1 MPMPMDRERRLSRFT
16 AKLLRRSS
24 SSSANFVAP
33 NSSNPNSN
41 TTSTNIITANII
53 AARNSSNSNSTTSV
67 NLNKPN
73 AHTAAHTTTH
83 TASHTGSI
91 TPPPSARI
99 PEDDQLQ
106 LQQLQLQPQPPHRA
120 FSSNSPCEPS
130 LGSSFKSPT
139 NDSSNILSQLTP
151 RRLQSGDETRT
162 LSIRSTTIQHQNQDP
177 NLAHDPLRQSTLDK
191 ENDEVADEHVNQ
203 FPAVSFPVSAAVDA
217 DHEAG
222 GSSDRSSSSS
232 SRALDPKED
241 RLPFRALEEFSLSR
255 SSSSAK
261 GKSSIFR
268 SSRQPLPLA
277 SAASSP
283 SLNVVDESRQQHN
296 ISVSSATSSKTT
308 TTVKPV
314 PRPSIAVRRQSLV
327 PSSQQRLI
335 STLLEPSSFGGGDYF
350 SGGLPAIHREM
361 INRKIWVRRPNSSPT
376 LVTVTEDDLVDDLRD
391 VILKKY
397 SNSLGRTFDSPDIII
412 KLVPRELTSRPSS
425 QERVLGPEEPVGRT
439 LDTFY
444 PGGQTVDEALIIDV
458 SQRRTPKPSPR
469 QHNIGCQLDELRPAE
484 FGDYFPPM
492 PMVPASNPSGSASN
506 ASIPSSHH
514 GPVPS
519 MSVITTG
526 QLPPLPS
533 PGSHLSWHP
542 HQHQHRPKYG
552 RQHTPPPPIIS
563 TSTNASVTA
572 NPSPPRTASPH
583 PIQKLRKPKKTINSS
598 FHTTL
603 LDGTVPPINVLIV
616 EDNIINLKLLEAFMK
631 RLKVRWATAMNGRE
645 AVNKWRA
652 GGFHL
657 VLMDIQ
663 LPIMGGLEATKEIRR
678 YERLNNIGVFSR
690 TVSGQSLKGSSVSG
704 RNLSGKAGNNN
715 HLLEPLRPE
724 DKLENPEAFKSP
736 VIIVALTASSL
747 QSDRNEALAAGCNDF
762 LTKPVNIVWL
772 EQKVTEWGCMQALID
787 FEGWRKWRKFDEQ
800 QNPHHDPVA
809 TTTISTTTTTPEL
822 ANAGKPE
829 TAVQQRKPQPNIAT
843 SGNGKV
849 IASPSTSN
857 NSNGNGNGNG
867 NSNVVAGIARDGGG
881 SLVSSKS
888 VPAPGKEIGCNSSL
902 EGSSSMIA
910 PNGSSLLE
918 ASGSPSAR
926 SASGSSNVSAS
937 TDAKK
942 GNRSRARSTPRSPN
956 I

>member
-41 TTSTNIITANII
+41 TTSTSPSVTTANII
-53 AARNSSNSNSTTSV
+53 AARNSSNSSSTTSV

-91 TPPPSARI
+91 TPHPSARI
-99 PEDDQLQ
+99 PEDDQ

-120 FSSNSPCEPS
+120 SSSNPPFEPS

-139 NDSSNILSQLTP
+139 NDSSNLLSQLTP

-162 LSIRSTTIQHQNQDP
+162 LSIRSTTLQHQNQDP

-191 ENDEVADEHVNQ
+191 ENDEVADEHVDQ

-222 GSSDRSSSSS
+222 SSDHSSSSS

-241 RLPFRALEEFSLSR
+241 RIPFRALEEFSLSR
-255 SSSSAK
+255 SSSAK

-268 SSRQPLPLA
+268 SSRHHLPLS

-296 ISVSSATSSKTT
+296 TSVSSATSSKTT
-308 TTVKPV
+308 TTVKLV
-314 PRPSIAVRRQSLV
+314 SRPSIAVRRQSLV

-335 STLLEPSSFGGGDYF
+335 STLLEPSSSGGGEYF

-469 QHNIGCQLDELRPAE
+469 QHNIGCHLDELRPAE

-492 PMVPASNPSGSASN
+492 PMIPASNPSGSASN

-533 PGSHLSWHP
+533 PGSHTSWHA

-563 TSTNASVTA
+563 TSTNASVT
-572 NPSPPRTASPH
+572 
-583 PIQKLRKPKKTINSS
+583 
-598 FHTTL
+598 
-603 LDGTVPPINVLIV
+603 DGTVPPINVLIV

-678 YERLNNIGVFSR
+678 YERLNNIGVFPR

-704 RNLSGKAGNNN
+704 RNLPGKAGNNN
-715 HLLEPLRPE
+715 DHLLEPLRPE

-787 FEGWRKWRKFDEQ
+787 FEGWRKWRRFDEQ
-800 QNPHHDPVA
+800 QNPHHAPVA
-809 TTTISTTTTTPEL
+809 TTTTSTTTTTPEL

-829 TAVQQRKPQPNIAT
+829 TVVPQQRKSQPNIAT

-857 NSNGNGNGNG
+857 NSNNNGNGNG
-867 NSNVVAGIARDGGG
+867 NSNDVAGVARGGGG

-888 VPAPGKEIGCNSSL
+888 LPASGEGIGCNSSL
-902 EGSSSMIA
+902 GSSSSMIA
-910 PNGSSLLE
+910 PNGSALLE
-918 ASGSPSAR
+918 ASGSPSVR
-926 SASGSSNVSAS
+926 SVSGSSNVSAS
-937 TDAKK
+937 AGAKK
-942 GNRSRARSTPRSPN
+942 GNRSRAGSTPRSPK